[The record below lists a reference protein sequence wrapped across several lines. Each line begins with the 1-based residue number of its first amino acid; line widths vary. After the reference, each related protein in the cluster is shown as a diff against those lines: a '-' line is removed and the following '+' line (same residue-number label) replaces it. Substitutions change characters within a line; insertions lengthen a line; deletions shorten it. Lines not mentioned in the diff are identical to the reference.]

1 MKTLTTSNGMKIT
14 YDESK
19 ESMIQQIIKKIEKQS
34 ETKKDKSS
42 LELTDNKI

>member
-1 MKTLTTSNGMKIT
+1 MKTLITSSGMKIT

-34 ETKKDKSS
+34 KTKKDKSS

>member
-1 MKTLTTSNGMKIT
+1 MKTLITSNGMKIT

-19 ESMIQQIIKKIEKQS
+19 ESMIQQIIRKIEKQS
-34 ETKKDKSS
+34 GTKKDKNS